1 MTRLLDR
8 YVLGI
13 FIPALLM
20 FTLTLLFLFIAIDFA
35 SKLGKFLELRDVPL
49 VPFVTTYYLVRIPL
63 FLSIVLPAVMI
74 FAPTFTVIKL
84 ARANEILPIAASGT
98 SLRRMSLP
106 FVLAAFAATASMAAM
121 DEYVLPIVGDKISE
135 TDDIWAVRNKKY
147 NLEEYDGETKMFARE
162 YSPESLLLSGDVR
175 ITLLDESQQP
185 KEIILAEEARWDAK
199 RKRWMAFRG
208 SVERPFEI
216 VEVPGEKPRT
226 WKQAIPPDGYP
237 VACRMKPENIR
248 RSSALSSR
256 FSFLKLRAM
265 MQEARKYAHVP
276 SSVLKVHARFSF
288 PLSPV
293 VLLLVGLPFVMDPQS
308 KSFVKG
314 LIFCFLLVVG
324 YYMTHFACLDLGS
337 RGAIN
342 PVLAAWFPVVTF
354 GAAGVTSFVRMRT

>member
-20 FTLTLLFLFIAIDFA
+20 FTLTLLFLFVSIDFA
-35 SKLGKFLELRDVPL
+35 SKLGKFLEMRDVPL
-49 VPFVTTYYLVRIPL
+49 IPFVITYYVVRIPM
-63 FLSIVLPAVMI
+63 FLNILMPAVMI

-106 FVLAAFAATASMAAM
+106 FVLAAFAGTGAMALM
-121 DEYVLPIVGDKISE
+121 DEFVLPVVGEKISE

-162 YSPESLLLSGDVR
+162 YAPESLLLSGDVR
-175 ITLLDESQQP
+175 ITILNESQQP

-199 RKRWMAFRG
+199 RRRWVAFRG

-226 WKQAIPPDGYP
+226 WKQAIPPEGFA
-237 VACRMKPENIR
+237 VECKMKPENIR
-248 RSSALSSR
+248 RSSSLSSR
-256 FSFLKLRAM
+256 FSFLKLKPM

-276 SSVLKVHARFSF
+276 STVLKVHARFSF

-293 VLLLVGLPFVMDPQS
+293 VLLLVGLPFVMDPES
-308 KSFVKG
+308 KSFIKG

-324 YYMTHFACLDLGS
+324 YYLTHFACLDLGS
-337 RGAIN
+337 RGAVS
-342 PVLAAWFPVVTF
+342 PVAAAWFPVVTF
-354 GAAGVTSFVRMRT
+354 GVAGITTFSRMRT